1 MGVKA
6 WSVVTGVIA
15 LLALL
20 VWSIFSGSTLATFVV
35 LGFYALFGAALVW
48 RVVLGA
54 RRSIPVSRTLAPG
67 LEGLGTVQDMYLGR
81 KEVPLVT
88 YGDAD
93 STVAAL
99 VVDRTD
105 PLDDPVWKV

>member
-6 WSVVTGVIA
+6 WSVVEGVLA
-15 LLALL
+15 LLALF

-35 LGFYALFGAALVW
+35 LGFYALFCAALVW

-54 RRSIPVSRTLAPG
+54 RRSIPVSRTLAG

>member
-6 WSVVTGVIA
+6 WSVVTAVVA

-20 VWSIFSGSTLATFVV
+20 VWSILSGAALATFVV
-35 LGFYALFGAALVW
+35 IGLYALFGAALVW
-48 RVVLGA
+48 RLVLGA

-67 LEGLGTVQDMYLGR
+67 LHGLGTVQDMYLGR
-81 KEVPLVT
+81 QEVPPVT
-88 YGDAD
+88 YGDAAP
-93 STVAAL
+93 TVPTL

-105 PLDDPVWKV
+105 PLDEPVWKV